1 MNELEKRVIE
11 AVCKND
17 LRSAKKII
25 KIILEQ
31 DKTQK
36 NRAFV
41 TRNLNMLNNS
51 AMNLMDL
58 RMNLKEILIIE
69 DVSISFNENRYFLSS
84 REREIANKILKLNAA
99 AERLAEIGI
108 RYVNSSLLYGESG
121 TGKTTFGR
129 YLACKMG
136 VPFAYLN
143 FSQTVDS
150 YLGNTQKNISRVFD
164 YIKQQKCVFML
175 DEIDA
180 IGMRRQDNK
189 EIGEMSRVVISL
201 MQNLD
206 TLTNDTVLLGAT
218 NRIDILDEALLRRFS
233 VKHEVKRL
241 EQEERFAMA
250 QKFLSDV
257 AFDYTED
264 WLNSVCSPSQTQSE
278 LMNHLIEA
286 IVDQITAN

>member
-41 TRNLNMLNNS
+41 TRNLNILNNS

-58 RMNLKEILIIE
+58 PMNLKEILIIE

>member
-36 NRAFV
+36 NRASV

-51 AMNLMDL
+51 AMSLMDL
-58 RMNLKEILIIE
+58 PMNLKEILIIE

>member
-58 RMNLKEILIIE
+58 PMNLKEILIIE

>member
-1 MNELEKRVIE
+1 
-11 AVCKND
+11 
-17 LRSAKKII
+17 
-25 KIILEQ
+25 
-31 DKTQK
+31 
-36 NRAFV
+36 
-41 TRNLNMLNNS
+41 
-51 AMNLMDL
+51 
-58 RMNLKEILIIE
+58 
-69 DVSISFNENRYFLSS
+69 
-84 REREIANKILKLNAA
+84 
-99 AERLAEIGI
+99 
-108 RYVNSSLLYGESG
+108 
-121 TGKTTFGR
+121 
-129 YLACKMG
+129 MG

>member
-58 RMNLKEILIIE
+58 PMNLKEILIIE

-164 YIKQQKCVFML
+164 YIKQQKCVFMI